1 MPVFSGG
8 RRVPARPV
16 RPSFRDPR
24 FALLLAGQSA
34 GWVCSWAAA
43 LVLWGFAAYH
53 FGASPAGIS
62 LTALCWSGPPVV
74 LTAFTG
80 GLTDRFGPRTM
91 LIIGYTCSAATSLG
105 MSVSGSLTSLDTMAL
120 ACGAAR
126 SLCSPASSALPT
138 RIVESGDLLA
148 ANSLLGVTTSIGQV
162 AGPLAASVLMAATGF
177 RIAFT
182 ADAAMYLAGALVL
195 IPLPVLPLPEQPRD
209 AGAMATRP
217 PASGRSWFGTATAG
231 AVAVAREPRLRA
243 IALAR
248 MGVIFTSGAFLVIEP
263 LYTRHVLH
271 QPSSQFA
278 LFEAAT
284 GIGAVATGLMLP
296 VIRRRVP
303 GIRSPMR
310 LLAAG
315 AISCGL
321 AAALFTGTPWIL
333 VAYSGAFVWGVC
345 GTVFYAVAATTLQ
358 RLAPSGTLGRVSGVI
373 STAES
378 TTESLSMP
386 AAGALV
392 ALAGLRP
399 GALVLAAAAVA
410 AGAVAASPRCRGL
423 PPRRGSSRNTRFPPS
438 RGTGCRPSRRR

>member
-8 RRVPARPV
+8 RRIPVHPV
-16 RPSFRDPR
+16 RPSLRDPR
-24 FALLLAGQSA
+24 FALLLVGQSA
-34 GWVCSWAAA
+34 GWVCSWAAS

-105 MSVSGSLTSLDTMAL
+105 MSVSGSLTSLDIMAL

-138 RIVESGDLLA
+138 RIVEPDDLLA
-148 ANSLLGVTTSIGQV
+148 ANSLLGVTASIGQV

-182 ADAAMYLAGALVL
+182 ADATMYLVGAL
-195 IPLPVLPLPEQPRD
+195 
-209 AGAMATRP
+209 GAH
-217 PASGRSWFGTATAG
+217 PASGSPAAGGAAECRGNGDQASSVRAVVVPRRHGEAHGPGSSPGAGTTLYRAG
-231 AVAVAREPRLRA
+231 PDGGHLHVWRVPGHRA
-243 IALAR
+243 ALP
-248 MGVIFTSGAFLVIEP
+248 TL
-263 LYTRHVLH
+263 HVLH
-271 QPSSQFA
+271 QPSSQFTA

-284 GIGAVATGLMLP
+284 GIGAVVTGLLLP
-296 VIRRRVP
+296 AIRRRVP
-303 GIRSPMR
+303 GTRSPMW
-310 LLAAG
+310 LLTAG
-315 AISCGL
+315 AVSCGL
-321 AAALFTGTPWIL
+321 AAALFTGTPWVL
-333 VAYSGAFVWGVC
+333 VAYLGAFVWGVC

-358 RLAPSGTLGRVSGVI
+358 RLAPAGKLGRVSGVI

-386 AAGALV
+386 VAGALV
-392 ALAGLRP
+392 AVAGLRP
-399 GALVLAAAAVA
+399 GALLLAAVAVA
-410 AGAVAASPRCRGL
+410 AGAVRLDVRHH
-423 PPRRGSSRNTRFPPS
+423 GST
-438 RGTGCRPSRRR
+438 